1 MRLSEQTEFVTVNKF
16 VTNKPV
22 YGMATL
28 LASAAETNE
37 IKLGK
42 KTIKAILKDAKKS
55 AEAVNLI
62 YVDDRQPGIRREKK
76 GKDFEYYEGKKKV
89 RDRATLERIRTLVIP
104 PAWENVWIC
113 SSANGHLQATGI
125 DVRGRKQY
133 KYHPNWTALRNHT
146 KFYRL
151 LHFGKCIPQIREGLE
166 RDLAKRGLPAEKVLA
181 AVVCLMDLTSIRIG
195 NSAYEKLY
203 GSFGLTTLK
212 DQHVK
217 IHGAQME
224 FIFKG
229 KKGVS
234 HKVSIKNKRL
244 ARIVKSCRDI
254 PGKEL
259 FQYYD
264 DEGNRKTIDSGMVN
278 AYLKEISGEDFTAKD
293 FRTWAGTVHAVTAL
307 GNIGM
312 AESKTE
318 IKKNVVAALDSVAA
332 HLGNTRT
339 VCKKYYVHPLI
350 LTLYEENR
358 LDIYLNC
365 HGDDCPEGVIREE
378 HIVITILEK
387 EKHNR
392 LTPVS

>member
-1 MRLSEQTEFVTVNKF
+1 M
-16 VTNKPV
+16 
-22 YGMATL
+22 L
-28 LASAAETNE
+28 LASAADASG

-42 KTIKAILKDAKKS
+42 QQIEAILKDAKKC
-55 AEAVNLI
+55 AEAVDLI
-62 YVDDRQPGIRREKK
+62 YIDDHQPGIRREKS
-76 GKDFEYYEGKKKV
+76 GNDFEYYRDKKKV
-89 RDRATLERIRTLVIP
+89 RDRDTLERIRTLVIP

-113 SSANGHLQATGI
+113 SSANGHLQATGT
-125 DVRGRKQY
+125 DARGRKQY
-133 KYHPNWTALRNHT
+133 KYHPQWTALRNHT

-151 LHFGKCIPQIREGLE
+151 LQFGKSIPRIREHLE

-181 AVVCLMDLTSIRIG
+181 AVVCLMDQTSIRIG

-217 IHGAQME
+217 IQGDRMQ

-229 KKGVS
+229 KKGVAQ
-234 HKVSIKNKRL
+234 KVSIKNKRL

-264 DEGNRKTIDSGMVN
+264 HEGNHKSIDSGMVN

-293 FRTWAGTVHAVTAL
+293 FRTWSGTVHALTAL
-307 GNIGM
+307 GAM
-312 AESKTE
+312 DTATTKTE
-318 IKKNVVAALDSVAA
+318 LKKNLVAALDSVAT

-358 LDIYLNC
+358 LHIYLNC
-365 HGDDCPEGVIREE
+365 NGDDCPEGIIREE
-378 HIVITILEK
+378 HIVMTILEK
-387 EKHNR
+387 EKNR
-392 LTPVS
+392 

>member
-1 MRLSEQTEFVTVNKF
+1 
-16 VTNKPV
+16 
-22 YGMATL
+22 MATL
-28 LASAAETNE
+28 LAGAAEESE
-37 IKLGK
+37 IRLGK
-42 KTIKAILKDAKKS
+42 KTIQAILKDAKKS
-55 AEAVNLI
+55 AEAVNLM
-62 YVDDRQPGIRREKK
+62 YVDDRQPGIRRQKK
-76 GKDFEYYEGKKKV
+76 GKEFEYFLEKKKI
-89 RDRATLERIRTLVIP
+89 RDVDTLERIRKLVIP
-104 PAWENVWIC
+104 PAWENVWVC
-113 SSANGHLQATGI
+113 TSANGHLQATGT

-151 LHFGKCIPQIREGLE
+151 LHFGKCIPQIRERLNH
-166 RDLAKRGLPAEKVLA
+166 DLAKRGLPADKVLA

-212 DQHVK
+212 DQHVN
-217 IHGAQME
+217 IQGDRMQ
-224 FIFKG
+224 FIFRG
-229 KKGVS
+229 KKGVAQ
-234 HKVSIKNKRL
+234 KVSIKNKRL

-264 DEGNRKTIDSGMVN
+264 DEGNRKSIDSGMVN

-307 GNIGM
+307 GNMGM

-358 LDIYLNC
+358 LDIYLNFK
-365 HGDDCPEGVIREE
+365 GDECPQGVIREE
-378 HIVITILEK
+378 HIVMTILEK

-392 LTPVS
+392 LAAAS